1 MFYHVALS
9 GLKIIRSS
17 ALVVQISLE
26 MNFSRTIIVH
36 SFPVSATHLLLFSTS
51 VTRLGDFRKLFE
63 SRLLYK
69 ISQNVWWLF
78 ASSKTS
84 TFEVKT
90 ALLLLGNFLENFGL
104 LSISTF
110 GHTGLPT
117 LLFCLSNF
125 WARHRSFSD
134 RNEHAR
140 TSTTKHFKLNS
151 DAVAKAV
158 HCDCINPT
166 SHAVIV
172 FLFHHLK
179 FFQVVITFIY
189 MSYFCIF

>member
-90 ALLLLGNFLENFGL
+90 AVATFGQLFGKLWATFNFNIWSHWSPNLAFLLIKL
-104 LSISTF
+104 LSTPQVIFRQERTC
-110 GHTGLPT
+110 TNVDDQT
-117 LLFCLSNF
+117 LQIEQ
-125 WARHRSFSD
+125 RRSG
-134 RNEHAR
+134 
-140 TSTTKHFKLNS
+140 
-151 DAVAKAV
+151 
-158 HCDCINPT
+158 
-166 SHAVIV
+166 
-172 FLFHHLK
+172 
-179 FFQVVITFIY
+179 
-189 MSYFCIF
+189 